1 MSAPVPMYDAVIVGG
16 GPAGMF
22 CAIHCARAGLRA
34 CLVEKNPRPGKKL
47 LISGSGRCNITHAGA
62 AEDFLRHYGTGRA
75 FVKPALMNYT
85 GADLVAFFRK
95 RGLEMIEMAGGKIF
109 PATQNARDVLRVL
122 TDECGAAGVLMRLGE
137 PVLRASALE
146 SVPGFGVSTASASF
160 AARALVI
167 ATGGRS
173 YPSTGSTGDGYAFA
187 RSFGHAL
194 VTPSPALAPLII
206 QRYAFSGCAGISLNG
221 VRITLFRDGKQVAAA
236 IGDVLF
242 THRGLSGPAI
252 LDLSRHVRPGDVIA
266 LAAAGFASTQ
276 EFERHLRDA
285 FSAHGRKSVKSH
297 LLATALPERLAAR
310 VLSLN
315 GIDGS
320 LKASVVDRAT
330 RRRIASAFME
340 LSFAVDRPGGYNE
353 AMATAGGVSLP
364 EINATTME
372 SRLVKGLYFA
382 GEVVDIDGD
391 TGGYNLQ
398 WAFSSGKLAAD
409 AIARSI
415 GERRRP
421 QKFAEG
427 RTAPEGRDE

>member
-1 MSAPVPMYDAVIVGG
+1 MYDAVIVGG

-22 CAIHCARAGLRA
+22 CAIHCARAGLLT

-62 AEDFLRHYGTGRA
+62 AEDFLRHYGNGRT
-75 FVKPALMNYT
+75 FVKPALMNFT

-95 RGLEMIEMAGGKIF
+95 RGLELVEMAGGKIF

-122 TDECGAAGVLMRLGE
+122 TAGCGAAGVSMRFGE
-137 PVLRASALE
+137 PVRRASALE
-146 SVPGFGVSTASASF
+146 GVSGFEVSAASASF
-160 AARALVI
+160 AARTLVI

-173 YPSTGSTGDGYAFA
+173 YPSTGSSGDGYAFA
-187 RSFGHAL
+187 RSFGHA
-194 VTPSPALAPLII
+194 VAAPSPALAPLII
-206 QRYAFSGCAGISLNG
+206 ERYAFSGCAGISLSG
-221 VRITLFRDGKQVAAA
+221 VRVSLLRDGKQVAAVV
-236 IGDVLF
+236 GDVLF

-276 EFERHLRDA
+276 EFERHVREA
-285 FSAHGRKSVKSH
+285 FSAHGRKSVKSI

-340 LSFAVDRPGGYNE
+340 LSFAVERTGGYNE

-364 EINATTME
+364 EINSATME

-409 AIARSI
+409 AIARTI
-415 GERRRP
+415 GGRRGPRN
-421 QKFAEG
+421 FADR
-427 RTAPEGRDE
+427 RTVAEGRDE